1 MHATLVDRNTRAA
14 SYCKVVLHVLILVCH
29 ESEAAALI
37 TKALVMALTACDST
51 LLPSVLA
58 EVVRHIQFLPR
69 CNPSPILFGLRLL
82 GKSFRDAVDA
92 HGCAHFI
99 GRIGLW
105 LRGRRLIEQSGGVRL
120 LVRWVGTDVGPEVG
134 PVVGTD
140 VGTKLGT
147 DVGTL
152 VGTEVGTAVGM
163 LVGKDFPQQTA
174 ALRLQTARRGHAA
187 RLLMSHR
194 RCEAAAAAVA
204 AAAATAAAAAATA
217 AAAEAKRVR
226 RLQKRL
232 KCIDALRLKD
242 LASLDDHQ
250 RVKLAQYDSVRRA
263 LGSEVAC
270 LSTLSNELLLACVD
284 YLSPVEAASL
294 LAVSSHFRSLLVELP
309 PLRDGRPGDT
319 VYLIPLAMAAMASP
333 PRIHVP
339 RGTYVLQATPAPW
352 DPPTPTPPPPPQP
365 PPAPGARGRIAA
377 ELRERSPPPPS
388 PARDPPA
395 PASVVLN
402 LKRLGRSK
410 GKLKARKPALV
421 VPIEHVQVKLMR
433 RGDRAFPAL
442 HIE

>member
-1 MHATLVDRNTRAA
+1 
-14 SYCKVVLHVLILVCH
+14 
-29 ESEAAALI
+29 
-37 TKALVMALTACDST
+37 
-51 LLPSVLA
+51 
-58 EVVRHIQFLPR
+58 
-69 CNPSPILFGLRLL
+69 
-82 GKSFRDAVDA
+82 
-92 HGCAHFI
+92 
-99 GRIGLW
+99 
-105 LRGRRLIEQSGGVRL
+105 
-120 LVRWVGTDVGPEVG
+120 
-134 PVVGTD
+134 
-140 VGTKLGT
+140 
-147 DVGTL
+147 
-152 VGTEVGTAVGM
+152 M

-352 DPPTPTPPPPPQP
+352 DPPTPTPPPP
-365 PPAPGARGRIAA
+365 A